1 MPVHSEN
8 SGERSPLERA
18 SGPGPRVLLYSHDT
32 YGLGHFRRSLLLA
45 RAIAREV
52 PEVSILC
59 ATGSPRSH
67 SFPLPPR
74 FDYLKL
80 PSITKDP
87 EGRYRSRVLDLS
99 LRELRV
105 LRARVLRAAAISFR
119 PDLVLVDQSVVGTR
133 GEFLPGLRALRRR
146 SPGTRLVFGSRDVID
161 APARVIAD
169 WRRPGP
175 QEALHDLYD
184 AIFVYGT
191 PEVFDYPAEY
201 RLPPPVAEKVRFL
214 GYLAP
219 DPPPTARAA
228 ARGALGLDGRRL
240 VLVTVGGGGDGDL
253 LVRCYLKALR
263 GGGDPGY
270 DSIVVTGPLMSA
282 RKRSAFRGE
291 AARVPGV
298 RLLEF
303 SPIVPDLVAA
313 ADAVVSM
320 AGYNSVCEAVWCRRP
335 ALFVP
340 RRHPRLEQSV
350 RAERF
355 ARLGLGR
362 VLDPDRLSP
371 RDLRREVERLLA
383 GDVPQPRIALDF
395 QGGERAGRA
404 VAGLL
409 EECRPRQPHAAL
421 RS

>member
-1 MPVHSEN
+1 MRVSFEAEGDEN
-8 SGERSPLERA
+8 LLEGGSR
-18 SGPGPRVLLYSHDT
+18 GGPRVLLYSHDT

-45 RAIAREV
+45 RAIAREM

-80 PSITKDP
+80 PSITKDA
-87 EGRYRSRVLDLS
+87 EGRYRSRVLDLT
-99 LRELRV
+99 LPELRA
-105 LRARVLRAAAISFR
+105 LRSRILRSAALAFR
-119 PDLVLVDQSVVGTR
+119 PDLVLVDQAVLGTE

-161 APARVIAD
+161 APERVIAD
-169 WRRPGP
+169 WRKPGP
-175 QEALHDLYD
+175 REALRDLYD
-184 AIFVYGT
+184 AIFVYGS
-191 PEVFDYPAEY
+191 PEVFDFPAEY
-201 RLPPPVAEKVRFL
+201 RLPASVAGKVRFL

-219 DPPPTARAA
+219 DPPPATREAARAA
-228 ARGALGLDGRRL
+228 LGIEGRRM

-253 LVRCYLKALR
+253 LVRSWLKALR
-263 GGGDPGY
+263 GAADPGY
-270 DSIVVTGPLMSA
+270 DSIVVTGPLMSP
-282 RKRSAFRGE
+282 RKRSTFREE
-291 AARVPGV
+291 AAAAPGV

-303 SPIVPDLVAA
+303 SPNLPDLVAA

-320 AGYNSVCEAVWCRRP
+320 AGYNAVCEAVWCRRP

-340 RRHPRLEQSV
+340 RSHPRLEQSL

-355 ARLGLGR
+355 ARLGLAR
-362 VLDPDRLSP
+362 VLDPDGLSP
-371 RDLRREVERLLA
+371 RALRGAVERLLS
-383 GDVPQPRIALDF
+383 GDVPRPRIALDF
-395 QGGERAGRA
+395 QGGERAARE

-409 EECRPRQPHAAL
+409 EGCRPLPPHAAI
-421 RS
+421 RR